1 MEILTEQKTS
11 VSFNVAKPKVVPPSL
26 YDVII
31 FNDDYT
37 PMEFVVQLIQRV
49 FGKDE
54 STATQIM
61 LHIHNQGEG
70 VCGQYPKDI
79 AETKAAQS
87 VSIAQENGY
96 PLLAEARP
104 KR

>member
-1 MEILTEQKTS
+1 MEILTEQEIS
-11 VSFNVAKPKVVPPSL
+11 VSYDVVKPKVVPPSM

-61 LHIHNQGEG
+61 LHVHYQGQG
-70 VCGQYPKDI
+70 VCAQYPKDI
-79 AETKAAQS
+79 AETKAAQV
-87 VSIAQENGY
+87 VSIAQEHGY
-96 PLLAEARP
+96 PLLAEARAN
-104 KR
+104 R

>member
-1 MEILTEQKTS
+1 MEVLTEQKTS
-11 VSFNVAKPKVVPPSL
+11 VVYDVAKPKVVPPSM
-26 YDVII
+26 YDVVI

-54 STATQIM
+54 PTATQIM
-61 LHIHNQGEG
+61 LHVHYRGQG

-79 AETKAAQS
+79 AETKVAQ
-87 VSIAQENGY
+87 VISIAQENGY
-96 PLLAEARP
+96 PLLAEVRANR
-104 KR
+104 